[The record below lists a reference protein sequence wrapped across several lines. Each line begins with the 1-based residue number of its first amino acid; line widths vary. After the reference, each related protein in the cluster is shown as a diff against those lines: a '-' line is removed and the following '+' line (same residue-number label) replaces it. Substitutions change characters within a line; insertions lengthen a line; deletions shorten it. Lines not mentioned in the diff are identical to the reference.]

1 MRVLLDECVPRRL
14 ARALPGHEVRTVP
27 EMGWAGMRNGA
38 LLEAAAGSFEILVTV
53 DQRIGHQQSVH
64 AFDIAV
70 IVLIAPRT
78 KIDHLLPLVPELLRV
93 MTRAKP
99 GNIRRVPE
107 RSGT

>member
-1 MRVLLDECVPRRL
+1 LRVLLDECVPRRL

-53 DQRIGHQQSVH
+53 DQRIRHQQRVY

-70 IVLIAPRT
+70 IVLVAPRT
-78 KIDHLLPLVPELLRV
+78 KIDHLLPLVPEILRV
-93 MTRAKP
+93 IARSRP
-99 GNIRRVPE
+99 GNVYHVPE
-107 RSGT
+107 LSSN